1 MKVLLIALL
10 LATAPLAAAPIEAT
24 SAAVFYDWPSGGEV
38 QVLREFAPP
47 EVRWG
52 AGHRG
57 VDLDLAPGDPV
68 LVAADGV
75 VAFAGMVAGRP
86 VISIDHADGIRTT
99 YEPVEASVP
108 RGAPVAVGQEIG
120 TLIAGHE
127 PHGGLH
133 WGARV
138 GDDYIDPL
146 GLLVPRTVRLYPLDV
161 PVRTTGG

>member
-1 MKVLLIALL
+1 MKALIIALM
-10 LATAPLAAAPIEAT
+10 LATAPLTMAPMEVST
-24 SAAVFYDWPSGGEV
+24 PVVLYDWPSGEES
-38 QVLREFAPP
+38 QILRPYAPT

-57 VDLDLAPGDPV
+57 VDLELPAGDHV
-68 LVAADGV
+68 VAAGDGV

-99 YEPVEASVP
+99 YEPVAPSVS
-108 RGAPVAVGQEIG
+108 RDEQVAVGQIIG
-120 TLIAGHE
+120 TLLAGHE

-133 WGARV
+133 WGARI
-138 GDDYIDPL
+138 GADYIDPL
-146 GLLVPRTVRLYPLDV
+146 SLLASRTVRLYPLEA